1 MVSTYPKT
9 WVRAGK
15 LAVYTALIL
24 TMLGCS
30 IAEKS
35 DKLNAEVDIGIGGI
49 LSYIADLR
57 FKASIGFSKTCK
69 ETVNGEEAGDPDDP
83 LGLRGFL

>member
-9 WVRAGK
+9 WVRAAK
-15 LAVYTALIL
+15 FVAVAAMIVATA
-24 TMLGCS
+24 GCS
-30 IAEKS
+30 IADKS

-69 ETVNGEEAGDPDDP
+69 ESDNGEEAGDLADP
-83 LGLRGFL
+83 LDIRGFL